1 MDAQGFGL
9 EDILGLVPLRIDQY
23 RCYHAVGRT
32 RRQRTAISLVPLR
45 IDQYRCYR
53 AVGRTRRQ
61 RTDRLNFTRESYT
74 REGLIQNRC
83 KAPGGYYYKTRPGH
97 ATQSQRWQ
105 QLQDKNDTP
114 SNSNS
119 KAPG

>member
-1 MDAQGFGL
+1 L
-9 EDILGLVPLRIDQY
+9 RISSVWPLRIDQY

-74 REGLIQNRC
+74 REGLIQNR
-83 KAPGGYYYKTRPGH
+83 
-97 ATQSQRWQ
+97 
-105 QLQDKNDTP
+105 
-114 SNSNS
+114 
-119 KAPG
+119 